1 MNKDKLEDDAKK
13 RVREETEQIERGG
26 APWQKSEKPGGFRD
40 GTCSR
45 ICGVIWRTP
54 RIQKRMLW
62 AGREPFG
69 PTSHLSRSRGALSPV
84 GP

>member
-1 MNKDKLEDDAKK
+1 MSKDKIKNDAKK
-13 RVREETEQIERGG
+13 IVRENTEQTKRSD
-26 APWQKSEKPGGFRD
+26 AWRKKPGKPGD
-40 GTCSR
+40 SGTCSR

-54 RIQKRMLW
+54 RIQKRMLR

-69 PTSHLSRSRGALSPV
+69 PSSRLSRSRGALSPA